1 MKIGTQSLLFGFIIS
16 LFRILQGKSI
26 AGIFLTFVVSTLGAF
41 ITLYIYKDGDA
52 RNSVKKDK
60 K

>member
-26 AGIFLTFVVSTLGAF
+26 AEILLTFIASALAMF
-41 ITLYIYKDGDA
+41 IVLYIYKNGDA

>member
-1 MKIGTQSLLFGFIIS
+1 MKIGTQSLLFGLVMG
-16 LFRILQGKSI
+16 LFRILQGKSV
-26 AGIFLTFVVSTLGAF
+26 GEIFLTFIVSALGAL

>member
-26 AGIFLTFVVSTLGAF
+26 AEILLTFLASALGALV
-41 ITLYIYKDGDA
+41 TLYIYKNGDA
-52 RNSVKKDK
+52 RNSVNKDK

>member
-1 MKIGTQSLLFGFIIS
+1 MKIGTQSLIFGIVMG

-26 AGIFLTFVVSTLGAF
+26 GEIFLTFVASALGAF

-52 RNSVKKDK
+52 RNSVNKDK